1 MVSPFMIHVAYCY
14 LQIIEE
20 EVREFV
26 MEWNCHYIQHT
37 HGCRCPAGIPT
48 DLYELPELTG
58 NN

>member
-1 MVSPFMIHVAYCY
+1 MIHVAYCY